1 MVLQNLPRPDLI
13 YFVTGQVDG
22 GDELDRV
29 RRGQE
34 KGVLALFRLI
44 RALQHQGWWEAGLRL
59 KVVTR
64 GSSMLTSIEQ
74 GEPYSAA
81 VSGLIGSLGREY
93 PDVETVCLDVGEVTP
108 ETVASAVAAIQ
119 NEPAHRQS
127 PKVAW
132 RTGHR
137 YVQALSPVD
146 TPPVKFSA
154 FRCGGVYVIVGGA
167 GGIGRSLSEYLIRK
181 YGARIAW
188 IGRRPLDREI
198 EQKLQATAS
207 LGGEVIYLQADVA
220 DQPHVESAFAAV
232 RTRWG
237 RIDGAVHSALV
248 LRDRRLERMQEQDLL
263 AALAPKTVGMAVLAQ
278 AAKAFGTDWLMVFS
292 SVQSFANNTG
302 QSNYAA
308 ASVFAD
314 AYARWAGQSL
324 GLPVHVVNW
333 GYWGSVGIVAS
344 ERYRTALAEQGMGS
358 IEVPEGMEAVERILA
373 YRVPQLAVVRA
384 AAPLL
389 KELGV
394 DYGRRKIIQPVR
406 QRSVFEELRQAIASS
421 EASKLN
427 PGPEAVQ
434 HELNGLAELERLGRF
449 ALASQLSGLSL
460 IPAVGELLD
469 LKYLERR
476 LEVIPR
482 HQRLFAALIGLMA
495 RAGFIESTVA
505 GWRVTEVLDGAE
517 SARSPE
523 TFARLTQSYRA
534 AYPEFAGHAE
544 LLVTCVKALPVVLRG
559 ATAAAEVMFPG
570 GSLRLVE
577 KIYKGT
583 TLADYFNRLAAFVL
597 ERAVAIRLADLPPG
611 EKICVVEVG
620 AGTGSTTEFVAA
632 ALERHGERIDYVYSD
647 VSAGFKT
654 HFQNHFAHRFPFMR
668 FAVIDLE
675 RGLAEQGLNAG
686 SADLV
691 LAANAVHVASNL
703 HRSLQLLKGLLK
715 QNGLLMMIE
724 LTEVMVFNTLTYG
737 LLDGWWHFEDGQRRL
752 PSAPV
757 LSRDQWQRALFEE
770 GFCQVTAAEGR
781 NGVGKFQSLFV
792 AESDGSFIVQSSD
805 SSATMATGS
814 QATTA
819 LPTARTAAIYPED
832 HPPVVPPLSSAA
844 LTTDT
849 TDDREHLQTLVEER
863 VSVVLRKVLRLEA
876 FDLSAE
882 TTFDRLGVDSIVGV
896 TVVEALNQALG
907 TQLRP
912 VDLFNYSTTRSLSD
926 RIVSAYGAIVRPHLP
941 GPKRVAA
948 GVSDTGDPDNPPG
961 QESAAGTASTATMPK
976 ESEPAPRIPANIAVL
991 NPEPRESLIVSER
1004 DDSYTPIAIVGMSGC
1019 FPEAANVEEFWANLA
1034 AGKDSVKEVSR
1045 WRLEDFYSEERGVPG
1060 RSYCKSGGFLSE
1072 IDKFD
1077 PLFFNISPHEAEL
1090 MEPQHRLFLME
1101 SWRALEDAG
1110 YGNRE
1115 LNGARCGVF
1124 VGCSGGDYEHVLRP
1138 AGRDGEAYSFMG
1150 MAPAILASRISYWLN
1165 LKGPSLAIDTACSS
1179 SGVAIHLACES
1190 LRLRTSDMALAGG
1203 VALMCTPRFHV
1214 LASQTEMLSVEGK
1227 CKTFSE
1233 GADGFVP
1240 GEAAAAVVLKRLAD
1254 AVRDR
1259 DHLYGII
1266 RGSAINQDGKT
1277 SGITA
1282 PSGPS
1287 QTALATEVYQRYG
1300 IHPETVSYVE
1310 CHGTGTKIGD
1320 PIEIGALTDA
1330 FGRFTDKTG
1339 FCAVGSVK
1347 TNIGHTLMAS
1357 AAASVIKVLLSLK
1370 RGQIPPSL
1378 HAAQTSPEIGFAG
1391 SPFYVNRLLTPWNRV
1406 AERPRRAAVS
1416 SFGFSGTNAHMVI
1429 EESPLSA
1436 PLSSLPKPSYLLT
1449 ISARTDWSLR
1459 RRLEDL
1465 AGWLDGAEEREAS
1478 LESISYTLNFGR
1490 SHFEKRRAV
1499 VVSSV
1504 TELREALG
1512 HLLADE
1518 TPANA
1523 LSGESGQ
1530 ISAADIALYREV
1542 QRAVLGELRSLSV
1555 GNRDEYREKLLALGG
1570 LYIKGFEIDWANLHR
1585 GESCRRLS
1593 LPTYPFN
1600 LERYWV
1606 DPSPLHPQLE
1616 NPPKNEYF
1624 CLRSIWQP
1632 APSPDPATERLPDNV
1647 LVFDEGE
1654 ELAHNL
1660 AVRLPGRRL
1669 LRVIFGQAYQ
1679 RSGNLVTLRVNSEED
1694 CARLLKDAPPQVI
1707 VYRCSVAN
1715 GSIEERLAR
1724 GIEAAYCL
1732 SRSLIR
1738 TSPKSEIRFLFVHG
1752 SDAPPDVAAISA
1764 LLQTAAEEN
1773 PKIRVRTVIA
1783 EGAGDVLVNEVVR
1796 GDGAGE
1802 VRYRDGQREMKAF
1815 AELPPQND
1823 GIGWFRPKGVYF
1835 ITGGAGGLGGMF
1847 SEHLARNYQARLI
1860 WVGRSELATSQLE
1873 RIEALRAR
1881 GADVLYVR
1889 GDVTRREEVL
1899 EAVRQA
1905 KARFGTINGVIHAAG
1920 VLRNGFLLNKRIEDL
1935 RQVIAAKV
1943 YGTLN
1948 LDEALTAEPLDAFLL
1963 CSSIASV
1970 LPEAG
1975 QSDYAFANRFLDEFA
1990 SRREELRARGL
2001 RSGRTMAINW
2011 QMWRDGGIIAGLS
2024 IEELQ
2029 TRAEQ
2034 TVHLTGLPAL
2044 APEQGIHLLERS
2056 SHMPASS
2063 GLFCYGNRK
2072 TLLQRIARMYGAP
2085 EKQQPETVPDERRLY
2100 AQTEAYVKTLV
2111 ADLLKLPLDRF
2122 GTDTAFSEY
2131 GLDSILITRFNGR
2144 IAKDLPDVSKT
2155 LLFEYPNAA
2164 ALSRHL
2170 VQAHRAGLG
2179 ALFKEEEP
2187 ELQAPAVF
2195 AMEPAVIGSAGASP
2209 RGHHEESVR
2218 TESCDIAIIGMAGR
2232 YPDAADLTA
2241 FWSNLKQ
2248 GRNSV
2253 REIPPDRWEEE
2264 DLYDP
2269 DPAKASQGKLYC
2281 KWGGFV
2287 EGVDEFDAQFFN
2299 ISPAEAETMDP
2310 QERLFLETAW
2320 HAFEDAGYARSQLSR
2335 WLRKEEQEK
2344 VGVFVGVTHNSYQL
2358 LGVLRNT
2365 QQPTRVDHSGEW
2377 SLANRVSYFFN
2388 FCGPSLPVDTACSA
2402 SLSAIHLACESL
2414 RSGECQVALT
2424 GGVNLHLN
2432 PSKFVN
2438 ACTLGMLSPTGRC
2451 HSFGAEA
2458 DGYVPGEGVGAVV
2471 LKPLDQAEK
2480 DGDFIYGVI
2489 KASAINHGGRTNGF
2503 SVPNPAAQ
2511 ADVIAQTLRKAGL
2524 DPRSI
2529 SYLEAHGTGTE
2540 LGDPIEVDGLTKAF
2554 TELLRERNVEAPSV
2568 YRKSWCAL
2576 GSVKSNIG
2584 HLEAAAGI
2592 AGLTKIL
2599 LQMRHRQLVPSLH
2612 AESVNPNIDFT
2623 RTPFVLQQ
2631 TLGEWVQPT
2640 VDGTVCPRRAGIS
2653 SFGAGGSNAHLIV
2666 EEYDDHVSEV
2676 DGSHSSSEPVLILL
2690 SARGESQLKQAAIT
2704 LLNYLQQSDAGRNW
2718 RSQKY
2723 CLYPAGRPRTYGG
2736 TACLRGG
2743 GSG

>member
-1 MVLQNLPRPDLI
+1 MAGEKLSNL
-13 YFVTGQVDG
+13 
-22 GDELDRV
+22 
-29 RRGQE
+29 
-34 KGVLALFRLI
+34 
-44 RALQHQGWWEAGLRL
+44 
-59 KVVTR
+59 
-64 GSSMLTSIEQ
+64 
-74 GEPYSAA
+74 
-81 VSGLIGSLGREY
+81 
-93 PDVETVCLDVGEVTP
+93 
-108 ETVASAVAAIQ
+108 
-119 NEPAHRQS
+119 
-127 PKVAW
+127 
-132 RTGHR
+132 
-137 YVQALSPVD
+137 
-146 TPPVKFSA
+146 
-154 FRCGGVYVIVGGA
+154 
-167 GGIGRSLSEYLIRK
+167 
-181 YGARIAW
+181 
-188 IGRRPLDREI
+188 
-198 EQKLQATAS
+198 
-207 LGGEVIYLQADVA
+207 
-220 DQPHVESAFAAV
+220 
-232 RTRWG
+232 
-237 RIDGAVHSALV
+237 
-248 LRDRRLERMQEQDLL
+248 
-263 AALAPKTVGMAVLAQ
+263 
-278 AAKAFGTDWLMVFS
+278 
-292 SVQSFANNTG
+292 
-302 QSNYAA
+302 
-308 ASVFAD
+308 
-314 AYARWAGQSL
+314 
-324 GLPVHVVNW
+324 
-333 GYWGSVGIVAS
+333 
-344 ERYRTALAEQGMGS
+344 
-358 IEVPEGMEAVERILA
+358 
-373 YRVPQLAVVRA
+373 
-384 AAPLL
+384 
-389 KELGV
+389 
-394 DYGRRKIIQPVR
+394 VR

-421 EASKLN
+421 EANKLN
-427 PGPEAVQ
+427 PDPEAVQ
-434 HELNGLAELERLGRF
+434 RELNGLAELERLGRF

-469 LKYLERR
+469 LNDLERR

-482 HQRLFAALIGLMA
+482 HQRLFTALIGLLA
-495 RAGFIESTVA
+495 KAGFIESTVA

-583 TLADYFNRLAAFVL
+583 TLSDYFNRLAAFAL

-611 EKICVVEVG
+611 EKICVVEIG

-715 QNGLLMMIE
+715 QNGLLIMIE
-724 LTEVMVFNTLTYG
+724 VTEVLVFNTLTYG

-770 GFCQVTAAEGR
+770 GFCQATAAEGLGR
-781 NGVGKFQSLFV
+781 SGVCKFQNLFL
-792 AESDGSFIVQSSD
+792 AESDGSFIVESSD
-805 SSATMATGS
+805 SSGTMATGS
-814 QATTA
+814 PAATA
-819 LPTARTAAIYPED
+819 PPTERTVAIYPED
-832 HPPVVPPLSSAA
+832 HLVVPPLSNAA
-844 LTTDT
+844 LTADT
-849 TDDREHLQTLVEER
+849 ADDREHLQALVEER
-863 VSVVLRKVLRLEA
+863 VSAVLRKVLRLEV

-926 RIVSAYGAIVRPHLP
+926 RIVSAYGAIVRAHLP
-941 GPKRVAA
+941 GAKRFAA

-961 QESAAGTASTATMPK
+961 QENAAGTASTATMPK
-976 ESEPAPRIPANIAVL
+976 ESEPARRFPSNIAVL
-991 NPEPRESLIVSER
+991 NPEARESLIVSER
-1004 DDSYTPIAIVGMSGC
+1004 DDSYAPIAIVGMSGC

-1045 WRLEDFYSEERGVPG
+1045 WRLEEFYSEERGVPG

-1101 SWRALEDAG
+1101 SWKALEDAG

-1259 DHLYGII
+1259 NHLYGII

-1330 FGRFTDKTG
+1330 FGRFTDKIG

-1378 HAAQTSPEIGFAG
+1378 HAARTSPEIGFAG
-1391 SPFYVNRLLTPWNRV
+1391 SPFYVNRLLTPWERV

-1429 EESPLSA
+1429 EEPPLSA
-1436 PLSSLPKPSYLLT
+1436 PLSSLPKPSYLVTL
-1449 ISARTDWSLR
+1449 SARTDWSLR
-1459 RRLEDL
+1459 RRLKDL

-1490 SHFEKRRAV
+1490 SHFEKRRAL

-1542 QRAVLGELRSLSV
+1542 QRAVLGELKSLSV
-1555 GNRDEYREKLLALGG
+1555 GNRDVYREKLLALGG
-1570 LYIKGFEIDWANLHR
+1570 LYIKGFEIDWSNLHR

-1606 DPSPLHPQLE
+1606 DASPLHPQLE
-1616 NPPKNEYF
+1616 TPPKNEYF

-1660 AVRLPGRRL
+1660 AVRLPGTRL
-1669 LRVIFGQAYQ
+1669 LRVISGAAYQ

-1707 VYRCSVAN
+1707 VYRWSVAN
-1715 GSIEERLAR
+1715 ASIEERLAR

-1764 LLQTAAEEN
+1764 LLRTAAEEN

-1783 EGAGDVLVNEVVR
+1783 EGAGGVLVNEVVR

-1815 AELPPQND
+1815 AELSPQND

-1860 WVGRSELATSQLE
+1860 WLGRSELATSHLE

-1881 GADVLYVR
+1881 GAEVLYVR

-1990 SRREELRARGL
+1990 SQREDLRAHGL

-2011 QMWRDGGIIAGLS
+2011 QMWRDGGITAGLS

-2044 APEQGIHLLERS
+2044 APEQGIHLLEQS
-2056 SHMPASS
+2056 SHMAASS

-2072 TLLQRIARMYGAP
+2072 TLLQRIARMYGAA
-2085 EKQQPETVPDERRLY
+2085 EKQQPETALDERRLY

-2111 ADLLKLPLDRF
+2111 ADLLKLPLERF

-2179 ALFKEEEP
+2179 ALFKEEE
-2187 ELQAPAVF
+2187 
-2195 AMEPAVIGSAGASP
+2195 S
-2209 RGHHEESVR
+2209 
-2218 TESCDIAIIGMAGR
+2218 
-2232 YPDAADLTA
+2232 
-2241 FWSNLKQ
+2241 
-2248 GRNSV
+2248 RNS
-2253 REIPPDRWEEE
+2253 RHPP
-2264 DLYDP
+2264 Y
-2269 DPAKASQGKLYC
+2269 SQRSRRLLARLQS
-2281 KWGGFV
+2281 V
-2287 EGVDEFDAQFFN
+2287 LVD
-2299 ISPAEAETMDP
+2299 ISKS
-2310 QERLFLETAW
+2310 
-2320 HAFEDAGYARSQLSR
+2320 RSAL
-2335 WLRKEEQEK
+2335 
-2344 VGVFVGVTHNSYQL
+2344 
-2358 LGVLRNT
+2358 
-2365 QQPTRVDHSGEW
+2365 
-2377 SLANRVSYFFN
+2377 SLAIS
-2388 FCGPSLPVDTACSA
+2388 
-2402 SLSAIHLACESL
+2402 
-2414 RSGECQVALT
+2414 RS
-2424 GGVNLHLN
+2424 
-2432 PSKFVN
+2432 S
-2438 ACTLGMLSPTGRC
+2438 
-2451 HSFGAEA
+2451 
-2458 DGYVPGEGVGAVV
+2458 
-2471 LKPLDQAEK
+2471 
-2480 DGDFIYGVI
+2480 
-2489 KASAINHGGRTNGF
+2489 
-2503 SVPNPAAQ
+2503 
-2511 ADVIAQTLRKAGL
+2511 
-2524 DPRSI
+2524 
-2529 SYLEAHGTGTE
+2529 E
-2540 LGDPIEVDGLTKAF
+2540 L
-2554 TELLRERNVEAPSV
+2554 
-2568 YRKSWCAL
+2568 
-2576 GSVKSNIG
+2576 
-2584 HLEAAAGI
+2584 
-2592 AGLTKIL
+2592 
-2599 LQMRHRQLVPSLH
+2599 
-2612 AESVNPNIDFT
+2612 
-2623 RTPFVLQQ
+2623 
-2631 TLGEWVQPT
+2631 
-2640 VDGTVCPRRAGIS
+2640 RAG
-2653 SFGAGGSNAHLIV
+2653 
-2666 EEYDDHVSEV
+2666 
-2676 DGSHSSSEPVLILL
+2676 
-2690 SARGESQLKQAAIT
+2690 T
-2704 LLNYLQQSDAGRNW
+2704 LM
-2718 RSQKY
+2718 
-2723 CLYPAGRPRTYGG
+2723 PPI
-2736 TACLRGG
+2736 
-2743 GSG
+2743 